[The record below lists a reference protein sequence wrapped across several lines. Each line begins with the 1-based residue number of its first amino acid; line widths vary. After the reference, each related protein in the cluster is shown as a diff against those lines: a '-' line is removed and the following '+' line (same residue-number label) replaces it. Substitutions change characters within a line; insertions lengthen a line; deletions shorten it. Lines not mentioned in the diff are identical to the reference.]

1 MTEEFKQQ
9 SLQYH
14 RVPVAGKISVTPTKM
29 LANQFDLSLA
39 YSPGVA
45 HACDA
50 IVADPNEASL
60 LTARGNLVAVISNGT
75 AVLGLGSIGPL
86 ASKPVME
93 GKAVLFKKFAG
104 IDVFD
109 IELNERDPDM
119 LVEVIARLEP
129 TFGGIN
135 LEDIK
140 APECFEVERRLR
152 ERMNIPVFHDDQHGT
167 AIIAAAA
174 VLNGLRLVNKKIEE
188 VRVVGSGAGAAGLAC
203 LDQLVALGVRKEN
216 ITVCDRLGVVYAG
229 RLEEM
234 DPRKAG
240 YAQDTS
246 HRTLADV
253 IPGADIFLGLSAPG
267 VLTPEMV
274 RTMAE
279 NPLILALANPVP
291 EIMPDL
297 VKSVRP
303 DAIVATGRSDY
314 PNQVNNVLCFPYLFR
329 GALDVGATTINEEM
343 KMAVVHALADMTM
356 KQASENVASAYS
368 GDQLSFGREYLI
380 PKPFDTRLIL
390 ELPVAVAKAAMA
402 SGVATRPIENF
413 NAYRENLSTI
423 VYRTGSAMRP
433 LFERAKAD
441 PRRIIYTEGESERVL
456 RAVQVVI
463 DEGLAR
469 PILIGRRDRVLAAI
483 KRLNLEMSEE
493 NFQLIDPRENP
504 HYEECW
510 QAYHKLRR
518 RHGIDPMVAR
528 IRVNSEPTV
537 LGALLLRLGYADAV
551 VCGTIGRFD
560 RHLKLSTDVLGK
572 RKGVKTAAG
581 MNMLITSKGT
591 VFIADTNVTLDPD
604 AEQISDIT
612 LLAADALRKMG
623 IVPKVALLSHT
634 NFGARLD
641 SSSHKMATALKRI
654 KKQAPDLEVEGE
666 MKADTALLET
676 LRERVFPGS
685 RLKGSANLLIMPNLD
700 AANISTTLV
709 KVLAAEGVAVGP
721 IMLGLGWPIHI
732 LTRSATMRRIINMT
746 AVAVVDAQLSNVAS
760 QAGDGKHRMHAK
772 PAV

>member
-14 RVPVAGKISVTPTKM
+14 RLPVAGKISVTPTKM

-50 IVADPNEASL
+50 IVAEPNEASS

-109 IELNERDPDM
+109 IEIDEQDPDM

-152 ERMNIPVFHDDQHGT
+152 ERMKIPVFHDDQHGT

-174 VLNGLRLVNKKIEE
+174 VLNGLRLVGKRVEE
-188 VRVVGSGAGAAGLAC
+188 VKVVGSGAGAAGLSC
-203 LDQLVALGVRKEN
+203 LDQLVALGVRREN
-216 ITVCDRLGVVYAG
+216 ITVCDRLGVVYTG

-240 YAQDTS
+240 YAQDTPS
-246 HRTLADV
+246 RTLAEV

-267 VLTPEMV
+267 VLTPDMV
-274 RTMAE
+274 KTMAK

-303 DAIVATGRSDY
+303 DAVIATGRSDY

-329 GALDVGATTINEEM
+329 GALDVGATTINEAM

-356 KQASENVASAYS
+356 KQASENVATAYA
-368 GDQLSFGREYLI
+368 GDQLSFGPEYLI

-402 SGVATRPIENF
+402 SGVATRPITDF
-413 NAYRENLSTI
+413 NAYRESLSTL

-441 PRRIIYTEGESERVL
+441 PRRIIYTEGESDRVL

-463 DEGLAR
+463 DEGLAK
-469 PILIGRRDRVLAAI
+469 PILLGRRDRILASI
-483 KRLNLEMSEE
+483 NRLNLEIGEE
-493 NFQLIDPRENP
+493 SFQLIDPREHP
-504 HYEECW
+504 YYEECW
-510 QAYHKLRR
+510 RFYHRLRR

-528 IRVNSEPTV
+528 IRVNTEPTV
-537 LGALLLRLGYADAV
+537 LGALLVRLGYADAV

-560 RHLKLSTDVLGK
+560 RHLKLIMDVLGK
-572 RKGVKTAAG
+572 REGVKTAAA

-604 AEQISDIT
+604 AEQIADIT

-623 IVPKVALLSHT
+623 VEPKVALLSHT
-634 NFGARLD
+634 NFGARED
-641 SSSHKMATALKRI
+641 SASQKMAKALRRIRKR
-654 KKQAPDLEVEGE
+654 APDLEVDGE
-666 MKADTALLET
+666 MKADSALLEN

-685 RLKGSANLLIMPNLD
+685 RLTGSANLLIMPNLD

-709 KVLAAEGVAVGP
+709 KVLAAEGIAVGP
-721 IMLGLGWPIHI
+721 IMLGTRWPAHI
-732 LTRSATMRRIINMT
+732 LTRSSTMRRIINMT
-746 AVAVVDAQLSNVAS
+746 AVAVVDAQLSGMPADR
-760 QAGDGKHRMHAK
+760 GD
-772 PAV
+772 

>member
-14 RVPVAGKISVTPTKM
+14 RQPTPGKISVTPTKT

-50 IVADPNEASL
+50 IVDDPGQAAS

-75 AVLGLGSIGPL
+75 AVLGLGPIGPL

-109 IELNERDPDM
+109 IEIDERDPEM

-135 LEDIK
+135 LEDIR

-174 VLNGLRLVNKKIEE
+174 VLNGLRLVGKKIEE

-203 LDQLVALGVRKEN
+203 LDQLVSLGVRREN
-216 ITVCDRLGVVYAG
+216 ITVCDRLGVVYKG
-229 RLEEM
+229 RVEEM
-234 DPRKAG
+234 DPRKEG
-240 YAQDTS
+240 YAQDTPL
-246 HRTLADV
+246 RTLAEV
-253 IPGADIFLGLSAPG
+253 ISGADIFLGLSAPG
-267 VLTPEMV
+267 VLKPEMV
-274 RTMAE
+274 ECMAPD
-279 NPLILALANPVP
+279 PLILALANPVP

-297 VKSVRP
+297 ARSVRP
-303 DAIVATGRSDY
+303 DAIVATGRSDF

-343 KMAVVHALADMTM
+343 KMAVVRALADMTM

-368 GDQLSFGREYLI
+368 GDQLSFGPEYLI

-390 ELPVAVAKAAMA
+390 ELPVAVARAAMK
-402 SGVATRPIENF
+402 SGVATRPIEDF
-413 NAYRENLSTI
+413 HLYRESLSSI

-433 LFERAKAD
+433 LFERAAAD
-441 PRRIIYTEGESERVL
+441 PRRVIYTEGENERVL

-463 DEGLAR
+463 DEGLAK
-469 PILIGRRDRVLAAI
+469 PILIGRKDRILGAI
-483 KRLNLEMSEE
+483 ERLNLGMSEAD
-493 NFQLIDPRENP
+493 FQLIDPRENP

-510 QAYHKLRR
+510 QTYHQLRR
-518 RHGIDPMVAR
+518 RHGIDPIVAR
-528 IRVNSEPTV
+528 IRVNTEYTV
-537 LGALLLRLGYADAV
+537 LGALLLRLGYADAM
-551 VCGTIGRFD
+551 VCGTFGRFEG
-560 RHLKLSTDVLGK
+560 HLKLATDVLGK
-572 RKGVKTAAG
+572 EKGVKTVAA

-604 AEQISDIT
+604 ADQIVDIT
-612 LLAADALRKMG
+612 LQAADALRKLG

-634 NFGARLD
+634 NFGARRD
-641 SSSHKMATALKRI
+641 PASEKMAKALRRI
-654 KKQAPDLEVEGE
+654 RKQAPELEVEGE
-666 MKADTALLET
+666 MKGDTALLES

-685 RLKGSANLLIMPNLD
+685 RLKGGANLLIMPNLD
-700 AANISTTLV
+700 AANIASALI

-721 IMLGLGWPIHI
+721 IMLGLRWPTHI
-732 LTRSATMRRIINMT
+732 LTRSSTMRRIINMT
-746 AVAVVDAQLSNVAS
+746 AVAVVDAQLSSRAQRQES
-760 QAGDGKHRMHAK
+760 GKEA
-772 PAV
+772 